1 MDIHEK
7 TIHADLLLAGI
18 THLVTVLVADKI
30 HQHATIHSKLK
41 AFDCVI
47 FPIHNVMIENTRFI
61 YAIFSLQKSPG
72 NLAVPGH
79 LMLQYDVLE
88 VHTKLY
94 MMICQSVI
102 TR

>member
-1 MDIHEK
+1 M
-7 TIHADLLLAGI
+7 
-18 THLVTVLVADKI
+18 VAFLPRISLFEYGHFCIQNRCDNV
-30 HQHATIHSKLK
+30 A
-41 AFDCVI
+41 
-47 FPIHNVMIENTRFI
+47 PISSTQ
-61 YAIFSLQKSPG
+61 QKNPG

-79 LMLQYDVLE
+79 LTLQYDVHE